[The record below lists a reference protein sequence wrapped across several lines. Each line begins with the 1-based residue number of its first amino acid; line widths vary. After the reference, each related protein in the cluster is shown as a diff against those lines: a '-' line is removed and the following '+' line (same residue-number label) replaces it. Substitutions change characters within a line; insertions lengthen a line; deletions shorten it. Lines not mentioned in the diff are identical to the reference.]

1 MKHAKRH
8 PLIFGTIILTAT
20 GLITRVIG
28 FFYRIYLS
36 RLFGEE
42 GMGIY
47 QLLSPALSLSFSLTA
62 AGYQTAISKYVAADS
77 AKRPSGNLKPLL
89 AGISIT
95 LPLSLVTNAI
105 LFFSAGPI
113 GIFLL
118 KDHRTVPMLRILS
131 FSVPFAALHACI
143 NGYFYGKKKASV
155 PALTQLLEQLARV
168 SCVFLVTGADLA
180 KDSTPSINAAV
191 LGLTVGEI
199 FSMLIALV
207 CLYIHLYPDSSIL
220 SLQNICPS
228 VPVYRDLLGMALPLT
243 ANRIVL
249 NILQSIEAVSIP
261 RKLLLYGYDTTTALS
276 VYGVLTGMAMPMIFF
291 PNALTSSVA
300 VLLLPTISENHA
312 KGDRGAVINATLRTV
327 KYCSLMGACCLCGFL
342 FLGDWMGTELF
353 HSELAGHFIVTLG
366 FICPFL
372 YLDTTLSSILQGL
385 GMAGRIFASNVV
397 CLLIRLL
404 FVFFAIPVIGMQG
417 YLWGILVSQLVL
429 AGIYFFC
436 LYHFFR
442 KN

>member
-105 LFFSAGPI
+105 LFFSADPI

-131 FSVPFAALHACI
+131 SLSPLPRCTPASTVI
-143 NGYFYGKKKASV
+143 SMGK
-155 PALTQLLEQLARV
+155 
-168 SCVFLVTGADLA
+168 
-180 KDSTPSINAAV
+180 
-191 LGLTVGEI
+191 
-199 FSMLIALV
+199 
-207 CLYIHLYPDSSIL
+207 
-220 SLQNICPS
+220 
-228 VPVYRDLLGMALPLT
+228 
-243 ANRIVL
+243 
-249 NILQSIEAVSIP
+249 
-261 RKLLLYGYDTTTALS
+261 RKLPCLLLHSCLLY
-276 VYGVLTGMAMPMIFF
+276 
-291 PNALTSSVA
+291 SSDA
-300 VLLLPTISENHA
+300 A
-312 KGDRGAVINATLRTV
+312 D
-327 KYCSLMGACCLCGFL
+327 
-342 FLGDWMGTELF
+342 EL
-353 HSELAGHFIVTLG
+353 
-366 FICPFL
+366 
-372 YLDTTLSSILQGL
+372 
-385 GMAGRIFASNVV
+385 
-397 CLLIRLL
+397 
-404 FVFFAIPVIGMQG
+404 
-417 YLWGILVSQLVL
+417 
-429 AGIYFFC
+429 
-436 LYHFFR
+436 
-442 KN
+442 

>member
-89 AGISIT
+89 AGTSIT

-105 LFFSAGPI
+105 LFFSADPI

-143 NGYFYGKKKASV
+143 IGGDGCSASI
-155 PALTQLLEQLARV
+155 AAA
-168 SCVFLVTGADLA
+168 SILA
-180 KDSTPSINAAV
+180 KVSRDRV
-191 LGLTVGEI
+191 MRE
-199 FSMLIALV
+199 MDR
-207 CLYIHLYPDSSIL
+207 LYPGYGFAVHKGYGTKQHYAAIRELGATPIHRL
-220 SLQNICPS
+220 SFL
-228 VPVYRDLLGMALPLT
+228 
-243 ANRIVL
+243 
-249 NILQSIEAVSIP
+249 
-261 RKLLLYGYDTTTALS
+261 RK
-276 VYGVLTGMAMPMIFF
+276 M
-291 PNALTSSVA
+291 
-300 VLLLPTISENHA
+300 H
-312 KGDRGAVINATLRTV
+312 
-327 KYCSLMGACCLCGFL
+327 
-342 FLGDWMGTELF
+342 
-353 HSELAGHFIVTLG
+353 
-366 FICPFL
+366 
-372 YLDTTLSSILQGL
+372 
-385 GMAGRIFASNVV
+385 
-397 CLLIRLL
+397 
-404 FVFFAIPVIGMQG
+404 
-417 YLWGILVSQLVL
+417 
-429 AGIYFFC
+429 
-436 LYHFFR
+436 
-442 KN
+442 